1 MPAKVTLVLK
11 GLIAVFVNP
20 DKTLCTVGVLEDAP
34 PEHNLR
40 IIFRKPG
47 LAGPEEHLR
56 LVPPNI
62 AYNLRLDVSNISQTT
77 ITTRNP
83 MSLNRQVD
91 PPIPIRSSFSW
102 VVDLENAELYN
113 TPIGARMSAFSPI
126 LTFTNGDLYA
136 HRISNSALFVQR
148 GLFSPMR
155 RFGFVA
161 TEIGAD
167 FVLDTPQST
176 AVFMNGTV
184 PIPIPDPSQ
193 DWEIEVNNDADDHLD
208 VVTDANHYYKAVGL
222 ELSAAQRFLFM
233 SNSSGGGPPAGP
245 EAACFS
251 TFLGQSQPQG

>member
-20 DKTLCTVGVLEDAP
+20 DRTLCTVGVLEDVP
-34 PEHNLR
+34 PQHNLR

-47 LAGPEEHLR
+47 DAGPVEDLR
-56 LVPPNI
+56 LEPPNI
-62 AYNLRLDVSNISQTT
+62 AFNLQLDVSNISQTG
-77 ITTRNP
+77 ITFRKPTP
-83 MSLNRQVD
+83 INRQANFTAENGD
-91 PPIPIRSSFSW
+91 SFSW

-113 TPIGARMSAFSPI
+113 TELGARRSAFSPI
-126 LTFTNGDLYA
+126 LTFTNGDLFT
-136 HRISNSALFVQR
+136 HRVSRSALFIQR

-161 TEIGAD
+161 TEIGVD
-167 FVLDTPQST
+167 FSLDRPEST
-176 AVFMNGTV
+176 AVFLNGTES
-184 PIPIPDPSQ
+184 IPIPDPTQ
-193 DWEIEVNNDADDHLD
+193 NWEIEVNNDADAHLD

-222 ELSAAQRFLFM
+222 QLSEAERIMFM
-233 SNSSGGGPPAGP
+233 SKHTPGGPPAGP